1 MRTATPPQRRQTGF
15 TLVELLV
22 ALALMA
28 LMAGMAVIYIFY
40 AMWLKETTF
49 VRQAEQTA

>member
-1 MRTATPPQRRQTGF
+1 MARLLPCHRVRGF

-28 LMAGMAVIYIFY
+28 LMAALSWRGLD
-40 AMWLKETTF
+40 AM
-49 VRQAEQTA
+49 V